1 MASFCANAHA
11 LSGSKPMRRTRKTS
25 ILFGCQVSNQFL
37 ETIFVTKL
45 RRTLIV
51 DVGDSV
57 RRVQDFRVSC
67 AKLKQLLQRLALIV
81 AIQLKHGTALYVF
94 HHGTQVQNTVDQM
107 LNAYDI
113 EKDRRGS
120 EPSAA

>member
-1 MASFCANAHA
+1 
-11 LSGSKPMRRTRKTS
+11 MRRTRKTS
-25 ILFGCQVSNQFL
+25 ILFGRQVSNQFL

-81 AIQLKHGTALYVF
+81 AIQLKHGMALYIF
-94 HHGTQVQNTVDQM
+94 HRSTQVQNTVDQI
-107 LNAYDI
+107 LTAYDI

-120 EPSAA
+120 EPSAAS